1 MQQQDSKRIPLALY
15 VNPRI
20 AQMAVEAARQS
31 DMTKSGYL
39 RDALVRALRS
49 DGFDPAA
56 PRPENER

>member
-1 MQQQDSKRIPLALY
+1 MQDKRIPLAVY
-15 VNPRI
+15 VSQHV

-56 PRPENER
+56 SQAQSKRG